1 MELLAIML
9 LIVLLFT
16 LATMRL
22 WRYLRDDQADLVYF
36 EYAGGTIHIH
46 FREILGEDLSRRAL
60 CGETRTDLVRR
71 IEPDAKTS
79 GRWCSECMRRGARIK
94 GH

>member
-22 WRYLRDDQADLVYF
+22 WRYLHDDPSDL
-36 EYAGGTIHIH
+36 
-46 FREILGEDLSRRAL
+46 
-60 CGETRTDLVRR
+60 
-71 IEPDAKTS
+71 
-79 GRWCSECMRRGARIK
+79 
-94 GH
+94 